1 MHCEIDNLDREI
13 LRRLQADARR
23 PFLEIARELDVAG
36 GTIHARVNRLKA
48 EGVIRGTRIDLD
60 HARLGYAVS
69 AFIGVKLVKAR
80 DCREVQ
86 SRLQAIPEV
95 VEVHYTTGAYSLF
108 VKVGV
113 RSMAELHAL
122 LFDHLQAIE
131 EIQSTE
137 TFVILDSTVD
147 RELPV

>member
-1 MHCEIDNLDREI
+1 MHCEIDKLDREI
-13 LRRLQADARR
+13 LRRLQADSRR
-23 PFLEIARELDVAG
+23 PFLEIARELGVAG
-36 GTIHARVNRLKA
+36 GTIHARVNRLRA

-60 HARLGYAVS
+60 YEKLGYAVS

-95 VEVHYTTGAYSLF
+95 VEAHYTTGAYSLF
-108 VKVGV
+108 VKVVV

-147 RELPV
+147 REMEP

>member
-1 MHCEIDNLDREI
+1 MHCEIDKLDREI
-13 LRRLQADARR
+13 LRRLQADSRR
-23 PFLEIARELDVAG
+23 PFLEIARELGVAG
-36 GTIHARVNRLKA
+36 GTVHARVNRLKA

-60 HARLGYAVS
+60 YAKLGYTVS

-108 VKVGV
+108 VKVVV

-137 TFVILDSTVD
+137 TFVVLDSTVD
-147 RELPV
+147 REMEP